1 MVFDHMGWAR
11 IIPNSSI
18 LRWLNL
24 NKIWELLLHPQP
36 EERKPAALLFFGKLD
51 ALFDFC
57 IRLSSPCMLFLK
69 ARMISASPSHPAKRV
84 SLLAR
89 GQTNLFTEKEP
100 SDLSWIYVTVN
111 IQKKRKTIER
121 AFSAT
126 LSSNVFSQS
135 RLASNQRLM
144 NQIGNLV
151 TLQVGE
157 NKNWIKSGEENT

>member
-1 MVFDHMGWAR
+1 M
-11 IIPNSSI
+11 
-18 LRWLNL
+18 
-24 NKIWELLLHPQP
+24 
-36 EERKPAALLFFGKLD
+36 
-51 ALFDFC
+51 
-57 IRLSSPCMLFLK
+57 
-69 ARMISASPSHPAKRV
+69 
-84 SLLAR
+84 
-89 GQTNLFTEKEP
+89 
-100 SDLSWIYVTVN
+100 TVN

-157 NKNWIKSGEENT
+157 NQNWIKSGQENTQNQES